1 LGKETVP
8 TSVRVTFLLVIM
20 ATPDAILLGAAS
32 RRRNSR
38 ACNSCFHN
46 LSRLTKVWTRLL
58 PPREALP
65 PLFFPPNSWSVLLMS
80 LFPLR
85 LGGGV
90 ELRVHN
96 IMRMRKG
103 IFVANVL
110 GWLMQIDR

>member
-1 LGKETVP
+1 
-8 TSVRVTFLLVIM
+8 
-20 ATPDAILLGAAS
+20 
-32 RRRNSR
+32 
-38 ACNSCFHN
+38 
-46 LSRLTKVWTRLL
+46 
-58 PPREALP
+58 
-65 PLFFPPNSWSVLLMS
+65 MS